1 MADFWIK
8 DGEKFLMI
16 GDSIT
21 DAGSRAEDGPWGH
34 GYVRTFIELVTA
46 RYPERNI
53 EFLNRGVGG
62 NTVANLRTRWADDV
76 LYHKPDKMSLMVGI
90 NDINKHLLDHKDLMG
105 NPDGVDP
112 DTYAQVYD
120 EILDL
125 TKRELGIPIVL
136 LTPFY
141 ISTDRTKGQSYR
153 SKVLELL
160 PRYLETVE
168 NMSAKYGTKLLRTH
182 EVFQNVLKYHDPH
195 IFTHGGLAAD
205 AIHPNTAGY
214 TVIASALFDLLHE

>member
-8 DGEKFLMI
+8 DGERMVMI

-21 DAGSRAEDGPWGH
+21 EANKRSGEAPFGH
-34 GYVRTFIELVTA
+34 GYVRAFVELVTA

-53 EFLNRGVGG
+53 DFLNRGVGG
-62 NTVANLRTRWADDV
+62 NTVQHLRDRWADDV
-76 LYHKPDKMSLMVGI
+76 LALKPDKLSLKVGI
-90 NDINKHLLDHKDLMG
+90 NDINKHLMG
-105 NPDGVDP
+105 IPDAVDP
-112 DTYAQVYD
+112 DTFAKLYD
-120 EILDL
+120 EVLDL

-141 ISTDRTKGQSYR
+141 ISTDRTGGHSYR
-153 SKVLELL
+153 STLLELL

-182 EVFQNVLKYHDPH
+182 EVFQEQLKYRDPDYF
-195 IFTHGGLAAD
+195 IHGALGAD
-205 AIHPNTAGY
+205 AIHPNHAGY
-214 TVIASALFDLLHE
+214 TLIASALFDLLDE